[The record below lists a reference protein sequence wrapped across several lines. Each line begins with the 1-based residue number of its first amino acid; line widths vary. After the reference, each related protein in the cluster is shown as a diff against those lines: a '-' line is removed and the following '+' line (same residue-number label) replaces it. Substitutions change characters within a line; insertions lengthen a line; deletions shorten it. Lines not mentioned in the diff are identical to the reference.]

1 MQNFIAL
8 VKSISSIIWRGILS
22 IKSFTSRV
30 SMPHHFGLRSK
41 TRNKFSKSFRTK
53 GMPNLSR
60 YLTVYKKGDYVD
72 IMADSSIHKGMPY
85 QFYHG
90 RTGVVFNV
98 TKSAVGIEVTKV
110 VRGKQLRKRIHVRI
124 EHVRKSRC
132 NEAFIKR
139 VQENDALKQEA
150 KKNGVK
156 LVTKRVPVLP
166 KEGKVVKVL
175 DQNKVTVLEA
185 LPYTEH
191 YL

>member
-1 MQNFIAL
+1 
-8 VKSISSIIWRGILS
+8 
-22 IKSFTSRV
+22 
-30 SMPHHFGLRSK
+30 MPHHFGLRSK

-60 YLTVYKKGDYVD
+60 YLTTYKKGDYVD
-72 IMADSSIHKGMPY
+72 IIADSSIHKGMPY

-90 RTGVVFNV
+90 RTGVIFNV
-98 TKSAVGIEVTKV
+98 TKSAVGVEVTKT
-110 VRGKQLRKRIHVRI
+110 VRGKQLRKRIHVRV

-132 NEAFIKR
+132 NEAFLQR
-139 VQENDALKQEA
+139 VKENDAAKQEA

-156 LVTKRVPVLP
+156 LVTKRQPLLP
-166 KEGKVVKVL
+166 KPGKIVKVL
-175 DQNKVTVLEA
+175 DQSKVSVLEA

>member
-1 MQNFIAL
+1 
-8 VKSISSIIWRGILS
+8 
-22 IKSFTSRV
+22 
-30 SMPHHFGLRSK
+30 MPHHYGLRSK

-60 YLTVYKKGDYVD
+60 YLTTFKKGDYVD
-72 IMADSSIHKGMPY
+72 IIADPSIHKGMPY

-98 TKSAVGIEVTKV
+98 TKSAVGVEVTKTH
-110 VRGKQLRKRIHVRI
+110 RGNQLRKRIHVRI

-139 VQENDALKQEA
+139 VQSNDIAKQEA
-150 KKNGVK
+150 KKQGIK
-156 LVTKRVPVLP
+156 LKTKRVPVLP
-166 KEGKVVKVL
+166 KPGKTVRVVDQAKVR
-175 DQNKVTVLEA
+175 VLEA

>member
-1 MQNFIAL
+1 
-8 VKSISSIIWRGILS
+8 
-22 IKSFTSRV
+22 
-30 SMPHHFGLRSK
+30 MPHHFGLRSK

-53 GMPNLSR
+53 GMPNLTR
-60 YLTVYKKGDYVD
+60 YLTVFKKGDYVD

-98 TKSAVGIEVTKV
+98 TKSAVGVEVTKV
-110 VRGKQLRKRIHVRI
+110 VRGRQLRKRIHVRI

-132 NEAFIKR
+132 NEAFLKR
-139 VQENDALKQEA
+139 VQENDKAKHEA
-150 KKNGVK
+150 KLNGVK
-156 LVTKRVPVLP
+156 LITKRIPVLP
-166 KEGKVVKVL
+166 KEGKIVKVL

>member
-1 MQNFIAL
+1 
-8 VKSISSIIWRGILS
+8 
-22 IKSFTSRV
+22 
-30 SMPHHFGLRSK
+30 MPHHFGLRSK

-53 GMPNLSR
+53 GMPNLTR
-60 YLTVYKKGDYVD
+60 YMTVFKKGDYVD
-72 IMADSSIHKGMPY
+72 IMADPSIHKGMPY

-98 TKSAVGIEVTKV
+98 TKSAVGVEVTKV
-110 VRGKQLRKRIHVRI
+110 HRGNQLRKRIHVRI

-132 NEAFIKR
+132 NEAFLKR
-139 VQENDALKQEA
+139 VKENDAAKHEA
-150 KKNGVK
+150 KLSGVK
-156 LVTKRVPVLP
+156 LVTKRVPILP

-175 DQNKVTVLEA
+175 DQNKVSVLEA

>member
-1 MQNFIAL
+1 
-8 VKSISSIIWRGILS
+8 
-22 IKSFTSRV
+22 
-30 SMPHHFGLRSK
+30 MPHHFGLRSK

-53 GMPNLSR
+53 GMPNLTR
-60 YLTVYKKGDYVD
+60 YLTVFKKGDYVD
-72 IMADSSIHKGMPY
+72 IIADSSIHKGMPY

-98 TKSAVGIEVTKV
+98 TKSAVGVEVTKV

-132 NEAFIKR
+132 NEAFLNR
-139 VQENDALKQEA
+139 VKENDASKQDA
-150 KKNGVK
+150 KKKGVK

-166 KEGKVVKVL
+166 KAGKIVKVL
-175 DQNKVTVLEA
+175 DQNKVSVLEA

>member
-1 MQNFIAL
+1 
-8 VKSISSIIWRGILS
+8 
-22 IKSFTSRV
+22 
-30 SMPHHFGLRSK
+30 MPHHFGLRSK

-60 YLTVYKKGDYVD
+60 YLTTFKKGDYVD
-72 IMADSSIHKGMPY
+72 IIADSSIHKGMPY

-98 TKSAVGIEVTKV
+98 TKSAVGVEVTKV
-110 VRGKQLRKRIHVRI
+110 HRGNQLRKRIHVRI

-132 NEAFIKR
+132 NEAFIQR
-139 VQENDALKQEA
+139 VQENDAAKQEA
-150 KKNGVK
+150 KKKGIK
-156 LVTKRVPVLP
+156 LVTKRVPVSP

-175 DQNKVTVLEA
+175 DQNKIGVLEA